1 MFERVIFAL
10 FLFITG
16 FAVYQVFVRY
26 HIRQAAANA
35 NTDPILH
42 DLKPGVPSIVYFT
55 TPTCIPCR
63 TQQRPALVR
72 LQTELGSSI
81 QIIEIDATESPDV
94 ANRWG
99 VFSAPTTF
107 ILDQEGQPAA
117 VNHGVADT
125 NKLKRQ
131 IAELTPAGKLA
142 V

>member
-1 MFERVIFAL
+1 MLERAIFTL

-16 FAVYQVFVRY
+16 FAAYQAFARY
-26 HIRQAAANA
+26 HIRQATTNA

-42 DLKPGVPSIVYFT
+42 DLKPDVPSIVYFT
-55 TPTCIPCR
+55 TPTCVPCR
-63 TQQRPALVR
+63 TQQRPALAR
-72 LQTELGSSI
+72 LQTELSSNI
-81 QIIEIDATESPDV
+81 QIIEIDATEAPDV
-94 ANRWG
+94 ADRWG

-107 ILDQEGQPAA
+107 VLDRGGQPAV

-131 IAELTPAGKLA
+131 IAGLAAADKLA